1 MIDMKRVILIS
12 SLLFAISFTAMAQIF
27 GATHGEE
34 RKAFGATAPSATFH
48 STSSMSGSGS
58 AYSANPTL
66 NADGTAAYQGASY
79 SPAHAPAHPG
89 QIRRNPVVDDA
100 DPGNVPLGDGW
111 LPLMLLLCAYAGYK
125 KVRARKEA

>member
-1 MIDMKRVILIS
+1 MKRVILIS
-12 SLLFAISFTAMAQIF
+12 SLLLAISFTAMAQIF

-89 QIRRNPVVDDA
+89 QIRRNPDVDEN
-100 DPGNVPLGDGW
+100 DPGNVPLGDAL
-111 LPLMLLLCAYAGYK
+111 LPLLLLAMVYAVYSLSQRRK
-125 KVRARKEA
+125 ARN